1 MRLTYLKFHAKNH
14 VLWTQTSTEAEIE
27 EVPREE
33 LGLVARHI
41 PAPQVTLSTHL
52 EPIDSEGTLSDGPNR
67 PSPTRIIIKGMFH

>member
-41 PAPQVTLSTHL
+41 PAPQVTLSTHAF
-52 EPIDSEGTLSDGPNR
+52 DLS
-67 PSPTRIIIKGMFH
+67 